1 MKTVYIYTLEH
12 PITEEIRYVGK
23 TKNPKMRFHNH
34 CNKLHNEKSHKR
46 NWINKLKKEG
56 LKPKMKILDEVL
68 ESEWKF
74 WERFWINQLKQWN
87 FNLVNHT
94 SGGDGSTLGNE
105 TSFKKGNIAFNDT
118 NTYIMCENC
127 KKEFK
132 INPSRLGKKKFCSK
146 ECYSES
152 KKGISFINNGSFK
165 NNHTPWNKG
174 ITGYSTSK
182 KGKPLQ
188 KEIKE
193 KISNTLKGKLSKK
206 KRKVKQLDMNRNLI
220 KEFSSI
226 TEAKLK
232 TGIKG
237 INNVLTG
244 RAKKAGGYLWE

>member
-12 PITEEIRYVGK
+12 PITKEIRYVGK

-74 WERFWINQLKQWN
+74 WEKFWINQLKQWN

-94 SGGDGSTLGNE
+94 SGGDGLTLGNE
-105 TSFKKGNIAFNDT
+105 TSFKKGNIPWNYGTAKPKILKGNRGKT
-118 NTYIMCENC
+118 ENSI
-127 KKEFK
+127 KNQF
-132 INPSRLGKKKFCSK
+132 
-146 ECYSES
+146 
-152 KKGISFINNGSFK
+152 KKGVK
-165 NNHTPWNKG
+165 PWNKG
-174 ITGYSTSK
+174 VTGYNTSR

-193 KISNTLKGKLSKK
+193 KISNTLKGKPSNK
-206 KRKVKQLDMNRNLI
+206 KRNIKQLDMNRNLI
-220 KEFSSI
+220 KKFSSI
-226 TEAKLK
+226 TEAKLE

-237 INNVLTG
+237 ISNVLTG
-244 RAKKAGGYLWE
+244 RAKTAGGYLWE

>member
-1 MKTVYIYTLEH
+1 METVYIYTLEH
-12 PITEEIRYVGK
+12 PITKEIRYVGK

-94 SGGDGSTLGNE
+94 SGGDGLTLGNE
-105 TSFKKGNIAFNDT
+105 TSFKKGHIPWNYGTAKPKILKGNRGKT
-118 NTYIMCENC
+118 ENSIKNQF
-127 KKEFK
+127 KKNVE
-132 INPSRLGKKKFCSK
+132 
-146 ECYSES
+146 
-152 KKGISFINNGSFK
+152 
-165 NNHTPWNKG
+165 PWNKG
-174 ITGYSTSK
+174 VTGYNTSR

-193 KISNTLKGKLSKK
+193 KISNTLKGKPSNK
-206 KRKVKQLDMNRNLI
+206 KRNIKQLDMNKNLI
-220 KEFSSI
+220 KKFSSI
-226 TEAKLK
+226 TEAKLE

-237 INNVLTG
+237 ISNVLTG
-244 RAKKAGGYLWE
+244 RAKTAGGYLWE